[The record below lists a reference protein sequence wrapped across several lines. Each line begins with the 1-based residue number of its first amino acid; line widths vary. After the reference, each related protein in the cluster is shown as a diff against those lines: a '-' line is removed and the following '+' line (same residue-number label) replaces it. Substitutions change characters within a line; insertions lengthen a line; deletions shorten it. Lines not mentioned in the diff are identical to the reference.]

1 MAGPVRL
8 SAGLSEHKACSHSGW
23 DIPQTGISKTYRK
36 PWSLRSRSVMMNN
49 SVCSVVTKT
58 STHGRI
64 HSHEYINTWFF
75 SSQVNVA
82 SSIPESPC
90 WGLNPKISHILGKEG
105 LGRTVDGEGM
115 GVSTEQFGDTKHLG
129 SLSLFLVSVCSLLF
143 LLPMSFC
150 ILRAILSF
158 TLAFSH
164 FFFICFESGSHCG
177 VMAGLEFVV

>member
-1 MAGPVRL
+1 MG
-8 SAGLSEHKACSHSGW
+8 
-23 DIPQTGISKTYRK
+23 
-36 PWSLRSRSVMMNN
+36 
-49 SVCSVVTKT
+49 
-58 STHGRI
+58 
-64 HSHEYINTWFF
+64 
-75 SSQVNVA
+75 NVA
-82 SSIPESPC
+82 PVLSRHCLKVSYEQVGKWNI
-90 WGLNPKISHILGKEG
+90 GKEG

-129 SLSLFLVSVCSLLF
+129 SLSLLLVSVCSLLF

-177 VMAGLEFVV
+177 VMAGLEFVM